1 MRELHDTKHGGCLH
15 GQWHP
20 QSSFD
25 RAGEQPAAGGS
36 TKPKLPVGVQVIV
49 ILQCAITVCGQ
60 SLPREF
66 LLRLRDRAQAAG
78 VEMS

>member
-20 QSSFD
+20 QPSSD

-36 TKPKLPVGVQVIV
+36 TKLKLPVGVQVIV
-49 ILQCAITVCGQ
+49 ILQCTLTMSGQ
-60 SLPREF
+60 SLPLES
-66 LLRLRDRAQAAG
+66 LLRLRDRAQADG